1 MAEPLASGLLPRSA
15 LLDLP
20 QLELEC
26 MRVLWRQTP
35 ATAREVRDAIARE
48 GRPLAYTTVQTLLDR
63 LTRKQAASRVKRGR
77 AFVYAARIGREEMRE
92 RALARLY
99 YNFYLPDEPRPRMD
113 SSRNSAVTVM
123 PPAGSFDP
131 SLL

>member
-1 MAEPLASGLLPRSA
+1 MPEPHPPALLSRSV

-26 MRVLWRQTP
+26 MRVLWRQAP
-35 ATAREVRDAIARE
+35 ATVREVRQAIAGE

-77 AFVYAARIGREEMRE
+77 VFLYSARIGREEMRE
-92 RALARLY
+92 RALARLF
-99 YNFYLPDEPRPRMD
+99 YNFYLPDEPRPRLETG
-113 SSRNSAVTVM
+113 RNSA
-123 PPAGSFDP
+123 AAHAESFDP

>member
-1 MAEPLASGLLPRSA
+1 MPEPPSPGPLPRSA

-26 MRVLWRQTP
+26 MRVLWRQAP
-35 ATAREVRDAIARE
+35 ATVRDVRDAIARE

-63 LTRKQAASRVKRGR
+63 LTRKQAAARVKRGR
-77 AFVYAARIGREEMRE
+77 AFVYSARIGREEMRE

-99 YNFYLPDEPRPRMD
+99 YNFYLPDEPRPRLE
-113 SSRNSAVTVM
+113 SGRNTASVL
-123 PPAGSFDP
+123 PQSGPFDP

>member
-1 MAEPLASGLLPRSA
+1 MPEPLSPGPLSRSA

-26 MRVLWRQTP
+26 MRVLWRQAP
-35 ATAREVRDAIARE
+35 ATVREVRDAIARE

-63 LTRKQAASRVKRGR
+63 LTRKQAAAREKRGR

-92 RALARLY
+92 RALARLF
-99 YNFYLPDEPRPRMD
+99 YNFYLPDEPRPRLEPG
-113 SSRNSAVTVM
+113 RNAASAL
-123 PPAGSFDP
+123 PQAGSFDP